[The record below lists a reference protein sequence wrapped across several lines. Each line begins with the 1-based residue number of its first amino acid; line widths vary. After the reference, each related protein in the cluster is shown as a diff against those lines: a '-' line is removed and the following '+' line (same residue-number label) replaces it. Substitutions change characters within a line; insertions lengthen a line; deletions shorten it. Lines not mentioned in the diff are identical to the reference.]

1 MSLMLGINAGGT
13 YTDAV
18 LFDKKSAK
26 SLTTK
31 HNLTVGITNA
41 CNEVLEGTP
50 LLLCLWLTPKHQS
63 LIRQHNPDGAIC
75 KNSS

>member
-41 CNEVLEGTP
+41 CNEVLEGTT
-50 LLLCLWLTPKHQS
+50 LVTLS
-63 LIRQHNPDGAIC
+63 LADTKASVLNT
-75 KNSS
+75 ST